1 MKSKL
6 SQEDKETVYMERG
19 ILPQKK
25 TANNIGVS
33 QSTVSRAIKEI
44 DDKLD
49 KDYEMRSNYHLY
61 FDNSKKTSEITYQG
75 ITFYEVTYQGLTF

>member
-6 SQEDKETVYMERG
+6 SQEDKEKVYMERG
-19 ILPQKK
+19 ILPQKE

-49 KDYEMRSNYHLY
+49 KDYEMSSNYHLY
-61 FDNSKKTSEITYQG
+61 FDNSKKPS
-75 ITFYEVTYQGLTF
+75 EVTYQGLTF